1 MNKALEY
8 SRDISYEVEEI
19 EQALAAGDDS
29 DWQDNILDIE
39 YTANLDGNARAVS
52 LLRTLGG
59 PACTIQFI
67 GNGTAYIKTEWGKD
81 EGSWYVYAP
90 NFEAAAFELV
100 GTVITT
106 RANF

>member
-29 DWQDNILDIE
+29 DWHENILDVE
-39 YTANLDGNARAVS
+39 YTANLDGNARSVS

-59 PACTIQFI
+59 PACTIQFM
-67 GNGTAYIKTEWGKD
+67 GNGTAYIKTEWGSD
-81 EGSWYVYAP
+81 VGSWYVYAP

-100 GTVITT
+100 AMSRQAGV
-106 RANF
+106 R

>member
-19 EQALAAGDDS
+19 EKALAAGLLT
-29 DWQDNILDIE
+29 DWQENIIDIE
-39 YTANLDGNARAVS
+39 YIANLHGNARAVS

-59 PACTIQFI
+59 PACTIQFM

-100 GTVITT
+100 DIVTAA